1 MSGASGIEHAPQAT
15 SKTQSA
21 WLSGQA
27 RLARAPL
34 ALAGA
39 APLLAGALLA
49 LQAWLLAGVLDQ
61 ALAHGAGRDQLLRP
75 IAAIVALI
83 LARAA
88 LAWLAERAGSRAAE
102 FIKRQIRTALMR
114 RLLQAGPQWTRQ
126 QVSGE
131 LASALVEQV
140 EALDGFFA
148 KYLPAAGAAV
158 FLPIAFSVLLL
169 PQSVVAGLL
178 LLATAPLIPL
188 FMALVGWGAE
198 AASRRH
204 VRSVARLSG
213 FFADRLRGLA
223 TLKLHGR
230 ADDAAADVA
239 AASNA
244 LRVRTLAVLRVA
256 FLSSAVLEFF
266 AALGVAGVAVYI
278 GLRYLGMLGTPDPAF
293 GLKAGFFCL
302 LMAPEVYAP
311 LRQFA
316 AHYHD
321 RAAARAAVTEI
332 DRLFDGLPETARV
345 AQGLASPAS
354 APVPA
359 ATGPLDLLVR
369 DLVVQA
375 DGRPMPVLREAGLQL
390 SAGEH
395 AVLMGASGAGKTTL
409 LEALCGLRAV
419 QGEIR
424 LDGRSLA
431 EWTEADLRARVALIG
446 QKPYLFQGTIADNIR
461 FARPDASDEQVMAAA
476 RLACVWEFAEVLPQG
491 LDTPLGPRGVGLSG
505 GQAQRVALARLF
517 LRDAGLILL
526 DEPTAH
532 LDAATQDRVLDAV
545 MAYARGRTLL
555 LVTHSHEVAGR
566 FARRLQLTDGKVG
579 EA

>member
-1 MSGASGIEHAPQAT
+1 MSGVSGIEHTPQTA
-15 SKTQSA
+15 SKAQSA

-39 APLLAGALLA
+39 APLAAGALLA
-49 LQAWLLAGVLDQ
+49 LQAWLLAGVLDA
-61 ALAHGAGRDQLLRP
+61 ALAHGADRDQLLRP
-75 IAAIVALI
+75 LVAIVALI
-83 LARAA
+83 LLRAA
-88 LAWLAERAGSRAAE
+88 LAWVAERAGARAAE
-102 FIKRQIRTALMR
+102 AIKQRVRLALFD
-114 RLLQAGPQWTRQ
+114 RLLRAGPQWTRR

-148 KYLPAAGAAV
+148 KYLPAVGAAAV
-158 FLPIAFSVLLL
+158 LPVAFSVLLM

-178 LLATAPLIPL
+178 LFITAPLIPL

-204 VRSVARLSG
+204 ARTTARLSG

-223 TLKLHGR
+223 TLKLYGR
-230 ADDAAADVA
+230 ADAAAADVMQ
-239 AASNA
+239 ASDA

-278 GLRYLGMLGTPDPAF
+278 GLRYLGMLGTPDPGF

-321 RAAARAAVTEI
+321 RAAARAAVAEI
-332 DRLFDGLPETARV
+332 DRLFDGLPGTGELEWTV
-345 AQGLASPAS
+345 APPAAIDGASPALGLAVQGLTVE
-354 APVPA
+354 APGRPA
-359 ATGPLDLLVR
+359 A
-369 DLVVQA
+369 
-375 DGRPMPVLREAGLQL
+375 VLHEVSLRLA
-390 SAGEH
+390 AGEH

-409 LEALCGLRAV
+409 LETVCGLRTAH
-419 QGEIR
+419 GEIL
-424 LDGRSLA
+424 LDGKPLRDWDETA
-431 EWTEADLRARVALIG
+431 LRAGVALIG

-461 FARPDASDEQVMAAA
+461 FAKPGASDAEVAEAA
-476 RLACVWEFAEVLPQG
+476 RRACVGEFAQSLPQG

-517 LRDAGLILL
+517 LREAGLVLL

-545 MAYARGRTLL
+545 FAYARGRSLL
-555 LVTHSHEVAGR
+555 LATHSHEVARR
-566 FARRLQLTDGKVG
+566 FARRLHVADGKVRD
-579 EA
+579 A